1 MMSNSEYVK
10 LIREL
15 NLTEYE
21 AKCYLA
27 LFERE
32 SLTVV
37 DVVNLTGIPRPN
49 AYEAMRKLLTKGL
62 CTLIPGKVK
71 RYTSSEPQLLQQR
84 ALEIS
89 QNALQAELDN
99 HERRKQEI
107 LDRKENILNKV
118 HKILHKIQP
127 LYNDNRNN
135 DSPLEFIETYKGRLQ
150 MLRRYNELI
159 ANAREELLSVEK
171 QTVVWIPP
179 PKEEYDQWLEESSNT
194 AKKLIKKGVK
204 IRGIYELSD
213 ESERRK
219 WQLRLMEKFI
229 DAGESV
235 RIAKELP
242 MKIST
247 IDSSIVMLM
256 LEDQLPEKPSYTS
269 QIIHHKG
276 MVKTIKM
283 AFETMWAEAEDFR
296 DFIKRENQ

>member
-1 MMSNSEYVK
+1 MSTSEYVK
-10 LIREL
+10 MIREL

-21 AKCYLA
+21 ARCYLA

-49 AYEAMRKLLTKGL
+49 AYEAMRRLLVKGL
-62 CTLIPGKVK
+62 CTLIPGKIK
-71 RYTSSEPQLLQQR
+71 RYTSSDPQLLEQR
-84 ALEIS
+84 ALEIYE
-89 QNALQAELDN
+89 NALQSELDD
-99 HERRKQEI
+99 HKRRKQEI
-107 LDRKENILNKV
+107 LDKREGILETVRKVIDKV
-118 HKILHKIQP
+118 QP
-127 LYNDNRNN
+127 LYNENRNN

-159 ANAREELLSVEK
+159 ANAREELLAVEK
-171 QTVVWIPP
+171 PTAVWIPP

-194 AKKLIKKGVK
+194 VKKLIKRGVK

-213 ESERRK
+213 ESERLK
-219 WQLRLMEKFI
+219 WQLRLMERFV

-247 IDSSIVMLM
+247 IDSGIVMLM

-269 QIIHHKG
+269 QIIYHQG

-283 AFETMWAEAEDFR
+283 AFETMWADAEDFS
-296 DFIKRENQ
+296 DFIKREN